1 MQTIKICVKTMRY
14 VNDTK
19 KTLITQEDTKCL
31 NNFNNV
37 ADITRKNKIQ
47 TNRKQ
52 YVAVSCMNC
61 FKRRD

>member
-1 MQTIKICVKTMRY
+1 MGY

-19 KTLITQEDTKCL
+19 KTLITQEDTKCP

-52 YVAVSCMNC
+52 YIAVSCMNC